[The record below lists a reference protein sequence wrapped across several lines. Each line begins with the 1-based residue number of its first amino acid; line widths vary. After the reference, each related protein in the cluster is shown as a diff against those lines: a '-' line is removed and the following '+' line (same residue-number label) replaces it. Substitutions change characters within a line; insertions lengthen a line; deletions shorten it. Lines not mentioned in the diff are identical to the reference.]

1 MKNKTGVELGTN
13 HLGNKVDDVT
23 LPSWASSHQD
33 FILKNRYALESNHT
47 SANLHK
53 WIDLVFGY
61 LQRGERAQFSNN
73 LF

>member
-1 MKNKTGVELGTN
+1 LDHQIK
-13 HLGNKVDDVT
+13 KVDDVG
-23 LPSWASSHQD
+23 LPSWASNPKD
-33 FILKNRYALESNHT
+33 FVFKNRYALESNFV
-47 SANLHK
+47 SSNLHK